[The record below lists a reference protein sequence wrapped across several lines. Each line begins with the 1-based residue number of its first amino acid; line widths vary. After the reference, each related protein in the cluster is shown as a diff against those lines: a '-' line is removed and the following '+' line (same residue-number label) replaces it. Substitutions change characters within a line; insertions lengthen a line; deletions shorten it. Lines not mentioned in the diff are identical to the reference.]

1 MPRVKRGVTKRARHK
16 KILKAAKGYQ
26 ASSGRNYKW
35 AKEAVM
41 HAWSHAYRH
50 RRQRKGDFRRLWIV
64 RIGAASRQ
72 HGASPTASSCTGL
85 NAAGIEI
92 DRKMLADLA
101 VRDPDAFAR
110 LVEIS
115 NEAVAA

>member
-16 KILKAAKGYQ
+16 KIIKAAKGYQ

-50 RRQRKGDFRRLWIV
+50 RRQRKGDFRACGS
-64 RIGAASRQ
+64 IGLERRAAS
-72 HGASPTASSCTGL
+72 TT
-85 NAAGIEI
+85 
-92 DRKMLADLA
+92 
-101 VRDPDAFAR
+101 
-110 LVEIS
+110 
-115 NEAVAA
+115 